1 MTSFRGGSAGTLAS
15 AATALAGMFL
25 VSRGRIHL
33 DLGWGR
39 SLHPLGPI
47 TVQINAPR
55 DLVYEQISGPYLG
68 QTPAA
73 LRTKLKVLE
82 KGSNLVVAE
91 HRTKLPLM
99 DAVTVEA
106 VQFDPPA
113 RIGFRLLRGP
123 VPHVLEEFLL
133 EEIGSET
140 ALSYRGELGADLWL
154 FGRIYGGSVI
164 RPAWERTVAA
174 SMKEIKKGA
183 EQRSAARRRR
193 STGET

>member
-1 MTSFRGGSAGTLAS
+1 MRALRVGTAGTLAS

-55 DLVYEQISGPYLG
+55 DLVFEQISGPYLG

-73 LRTKLKVLE
+73 LRSKLKVLE
-82 KGSNLVVAE
+82 KGSNLVIAE

-106 VQFDPPA
+106 VQFYAPG
-113 RIGFRLLRGP
+113 RITFRLLQGP
-123 VPHVLEEFLL
+123 VPQVSEEFLL

-154 FGRIYGGSVI
+154 LGRIYGGSIV
-164 RPAWERTVAA
+164 RPAWERTVVA
-174 SMKEIKKGA
+174 SMEEIKKGA
-183 EQRSAARRRR
+183 ERRSAARRRR
-193 STGET
+193 STGE